1 MKKSNTQAARLN
13 NMQDR
18 LLKSIMTTRIY
29 DLVRETPLSF
39 APNLSAATNNSL
51 YLKREDMQRV
61 FSFKLR
67 GAYHK
72 MTRISPAR
80 RRRGVVA
87 ASAGNHAQGVALA
100 AQKLQC
106 PATIVMPRHVQKIK
120 AEAVQTYHP
129 KIILHGD
136 SFDEANQHAKR
147 LASKK
152 NAIFIPS
159 FDDVDVIA
167 GNGTIAAE
175 ILRQHPDTLHTIF
188 CAIGGGGLISG
199 IAVYAKALR
208 PNIHIVGVE
217 SDESAS
223 MSASLRA
230 NRRVKLPRV
239 GIFADAVAVKQPGL
253 LTFAITKEWVDDVIT
268 VSNDEICS
276 AIKDLYED
284 TRVIFEPS
292 GALAIAGAKRYI
304 AHHRLRQKNMVAVAC
319 GANMN
324 FDQLRFVAERAHI
337 GEQSEA
343 LFAVTIPERAGSLR
357 HFWATLGQRSIT
369 EFSYRVDDRDEARVF
384 VGIKIREASE
394 RTEICQTLRAAKW
407 PTMDLTDDEMAKL
420 HTRHLVGGRAQVEH
434 EILYRFE
441 FPEYPG
447 ALMRFVLLLD
457 KFRVNWNISLF
468 HYHADS
474 SIGRVLLGIQIPPA
488 ERKLFVEVLKELG
501 YRYHCETDN
510 PAYRLFLQA
519 DSNNR

>member
-1 MKKSNTQAARLN
+1 MKKSNTQAARFSA
-13 NMQDR
+13 MQDR
-18 LLKSIMTTRIY
+18 LLKSIMSTRIY
-29 DLVRETPLSF
+29 DLVQETPLSF
-39 APNLSAATNNSL
+39 APHLSAVTNNHL

-72 MTRISPAR
+72 MTRLSPAR
-80 RRRGVVA
+80 LRRGVIA

-106 PATIVMPRHVQKIK
+106 SATIVMPQYVQKIK
-120 AEAVQTYHP
+120 AEAVRAYHP
-129 KIILHGD
+129 KIILRGD
-136 SFDEANQHAKR
+136 SFDEANRYAKQ
-147 LASKK
+147 LAAKK
-152 NAIFIPS
+152 NATFIPA
-159 FDDVDVIA
+159 FDDADIIA
-167 GNGTIAAE
+167 GNGTMAAE

-208 PNIHIVGVE
+208 PNIRIVGVE

-223 MSASLRA
+223 MSVSLQA

-239 GIFADAVAVKQPGL
+239 GIFADAVAVNQPGA
-253 LTFAITKEWVDDVIT
+253 LTFAITKALVDDVIT

-276 AIKDLYED
+276 AIKDLYTD
-284 TRVIFEPS
+284 TRVIFEPA

-304 AHHRLRQKNMVAVAC
+304 ARHRLRQKNMVAVAC

-324 FDQLRFVAERAHI
+324 FDQLHFVSERAQI

-357 HFWATLGQRSIT
+357 RLGKVLGQRSIT
-369 EFSYRVDDRDEARVF
+369 EFNYRMDDRDEARVL
-384 VGIKIREASE
+384 VGIEIRKTAE
-394 RTEICQTLRAAKW
+394 RAEICHTLRAAKL
-407 PTMDLTDDEMAKL
+407 PTVDLTDDEMAKL
-420 HTRHLVGGRAQVEH
+420 HTRHLVGGRAHVEH

-474 SIGRVLLGIQIPPA
+474 SIGHVLLGIQIPPA
-488 ERKLFVEVLKELG
+488 ERKLFVKVLKELG
-501 YRYHCETDN
+501 YLYHCETDN
-510 PAYRLFLQA
+510 PACRLFLQA